1 MSTSTAAAVRPALV
15 TGASRGLGR
24 GIAIALAA
32 LGHPVIVNYLA
43 NAAAAQ
49 TTVATIVAAG
59 GRALAIAADVAQQT
73 EVARLVAEAR
83 AAFGPI
89 AIAVNNAGIGP
100 RKTIDEIT
108 LADFDAVMAS
118 NLRSSFMVTQA
129 VVPDMRALGYG
140 RLLFLSS
147 TAARIGGI
155 VSPAYAASKA
165 GMEGLM
171 HFYATHL
178 LKDGITANA
187 IAPALIETDMV
198 AGIAPPAA
206 ASLPLGRFGRVEE
219 VNLVAQMLVQCE
231 YMTGQ
236 TIQVNAGRYH
246 T

>member
-1 MSTSTAAAVRPALV
+1 MAQSRPALV

-32 LGHPVIVNYLA
+32 LGHPVVVNYRA
-43 NAAAAQ
+43 DAAAAAG
-49 TTVATIVAAG
+49 TVATIVGAG
-59 GRALAIAADVAQQT
+59 GRAVAVAADVSQEG
-73 EVARLVAEAR
+73 EVARLVKAAR
-83 AAFGPI
+83 DAFGPV
-89 AIAVNNAGIGP
+89 AILVNNAGIGP

-108 LADFDAVMAS
+108 FADFDDVIAA

-129 VVPDMRALGYG
+129 VVSDMRARKYG

-198 AGIAPPAA
+198 AGIAPPAV
-206 ASLPLGRFGRVEE
+206 ASMPLGRFGRVEE
-219 VNLVAQMLVQCE
+219 VNVVAQMLVQCE
-231 YMTGQ
+231 YITGQ

>member
-1 MSTSTAAAVRPALV
+1 MSAAAARPALV

-32 LGHPVIVNYLA
+32 LGHPVVVNYRA
-43 NAAAAQ
+43 QADAAQ
-49 TTVATIVAAG
+49 DTVATIVAAG
-59 GRALAIAADVAQQT
+59 GRACAIAADVSQHA
-73 EVARLVAEAR
+73 EVARLVAAAR

-100 RKTIDEIT
+100 RRSIDDIT
-108 LADFDAVMAS
+108 LADFDAVIAA

-155 VSPAYAASKA
+155 ISPAYAASKA

-178 LKDGITANA
+178 QKDGITANA

-198 AGIAPPAA
+198 SGVVPST
-206 ASLPLGRFGRVEE
+206 ASMPLGRFGRVEE
-219 VNLVAQMLVQCE
+219 VNIVAQMLVQCE

>member
-1 MSTSTAAAVRPALV
+1 MKVDAAAASRPALV

-24 GIAIALAA
+24 GIATALAE

-43 NAAAAQ
+43 NAAAAH
-49 TTVATIVAAG
+49 TTVDAIVAAG
-59 GRALAIAADVAQQT
+59 GRAVAIAADVAQES
-73 EVARLVAEAR
+73 EVARLVVEAR

-89 AIAVNNAGIGP
+89 AVLVNNAGIGP

-108 LADFDAVMAS
+108 LADFDAVLAA

-129 VVPDMRALGYG
+129 LVPDMRALGYG

-147 TAARIGGI
+147 TAARIGGL

-178 LKDGITANA
+178 QKDGITANA
-187 IAPALIETDMV
+187 IAPALIETEMV
-198 AGIAPPAA
+198 AGIAPPTA
-206 ASLPLGRFGRVEE
+206 ASMPLGRFGRVEE
-219 VNLVAQMLVQCE
+219 VNVVAQMLVQCE